1 MSTTVKEIQSA
12 NLTDLAQLLESCSQ
26 EQLLAIIAKMIQY
39 EPYAYLEMTK
49 EELIAF
55 IKENFNYALNAEL
68 YKDENE
74 FIDWC
79 FKIALKHKALE
90 MSEKFNKQQKANGK
104 EAEGHCKGMMY
115 YCCLVYAIS
124 YFIKD
129 FRILDEID
137 GFLVS
142 PMGYVD
148 STQLTTVA
156 DRFNLAIRVRI
167 IPDGRDMIEYMN
179 KANKGWYGNPKT
191 AKYCVELAIVD
202 QHYVPWIE
210 DMGITEYYL
219 DHMKDIDKY
228 AESHGWSENKK
239 YHTYKKVKNYFAA
252 DEKRKGMNVIRFM
265 KKIVEVGMT
274 EPIKRDDKDYISY
287 MDFQDFKY
295 QQIHPRW

>member
-1 MSTTVKEIQSA
+1 MSATRSTAQRH
-12 NLTDLAQLLESCSQ
+12 NLTTLDTLLESCS
-26 EQLLAIIAKMIQY
+26 ESQLLAIIAKMIEY
-39 EPYAYLEMTK
+39 EPYAYQEMPK

-55 IKENFNYALNAEL
+55 IKENYNYAIAAEV
-68 YKDENE
+68 YKDEDE

-79 FKIALKHKALE
+79 FGIALKQKALE
-90 MSEKFNKQQKANGK
+90 MSERFNNHQRANGIDVY
-104 EAEGHCKGMMY
+104 GHCKGMMY

-137 GFLVS
+137 SFVTS

-148 STQLTTVA
+148 AGQLTAVA

-167 IPDGRDMIEYMN
+167 IPDGRDKIEYMN
-179 KANKGWYGNPKT
+179 KTNNGWYGNPQT
-191 AKYCVELAIVD
+191 AKYCVEGAIVD

-219 DHMKDIDKY
+219 EHCHDIDKY

-239 YHTYKKVKNYFAA
+239 YHTYKKNKNSFIA

-265 KKIVEVGMT
+265 NKLVELGMT
-274 EPIKRDDKDYISY
+274 EPIKRNDKDYISY
-287 MDFQDFKY
+287 MSFQDFKY
-295 QQIHPRW
+295 HDKHPRW